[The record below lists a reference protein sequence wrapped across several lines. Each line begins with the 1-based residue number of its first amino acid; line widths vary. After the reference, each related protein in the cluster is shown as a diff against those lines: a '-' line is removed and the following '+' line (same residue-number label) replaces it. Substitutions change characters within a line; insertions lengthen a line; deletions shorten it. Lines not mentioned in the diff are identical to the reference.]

1 MRERQYHYSVNLVV
15 FFFIIRYV
23 HQSQPM
29 EQFIIEKMIS
39 TWWSWMVLLA
49 LVFVIRAED
58 DLYELSI
65 IHVNDIHA
73 RFEETNGYGPT
84 CNPEDGDICMGGYA
98 RTVAVVKNLLSNR
111 NNPLYLNAGDNFR
124 GSLWYNVHRWNVT
137 VELLNM
143 LPADAMTIGN
153 HDFIHGVDGVV
164 PFLEEIN
171 TPVLLVNV
179 DNKDEPEFK
188 NYQKSLIIERNG
200 RKIGLIGVMLK
211 PNNADVGNLI
221 FNDVTETVREE
232 SVVLNRQGVDIIVV
246 ISHCGFDVDKTIAE
260 YAGPEVDIIV
270 GGHSH
275 TFLYSG
281 ENPNIPDVP
290 QGEYP
295 TVVTQENGHKVLV
308 VQASAFTKLVG
319 DIVLFF
325 DENGI
330 IQRWEGNP
338 IYLGAD
344 VLPDPDV
351 AQAMIP
357 WKLAVEEAAVRA
369 VGLSSVVL
377 SDANCSSGECSL
389 GSLIADSMVSA
400 YIPLAEPG
408 QWTYSA
414 IALIPASDIR
424 ASLNEGEITYAD
436 VLDVLPYENNLI
448 SIELRGDYLLDIL
461 EESVAQSWDG
471 ESFVGT
477 NLMQVSGLRVKYNV
491 SNPVGER
498 VVSLEVSSN
507 DFELPLFGPLDPL
520 KYYRVIT
527 NYYTS
532 RGGNGF
538 LQFSDRARSKLL
550 GPLDNVAFEDYVRQH
565 SPVTQET
572 DGRIEIYS

>member
-1 MRERQYHYSVNLVV
+1 
-15 FFFIIRYV
+15 
-23 HQSQPM
+23 
-29 EQFIIEKMIS
+29 MIS
-39 TWWSWMVLLA
+39 TLWTWMVLLA
-49 LVFVIRAED
+49 ITLMVRAQE

-73 RFEETNGYGPT
+73 RFDETSDYGPT
-84 CNPEDGDICMGGYA
+84 CNPEDGDTCMGGYA
-98 RTVAVVKNLLSNR
+98 RTVAVVKTLFANR
-111 NNPLYLNAGDNFR
+111 NNPLYLNAGDNYR

-153 HDFIHGVDGVV
+153 HEFVHGVDGVV
-164 PFLEEIN
+164 PFLEHIN
-171 TPVLLVNV
+171 IPVLLVNV
-179 DNKDEPEFK
+179 DNRDEPEFK
-188 NYQKSLIIERNG
+188 KYQKSLVIERNG
-200 RKIGLIGVMLK
+200 RKIGLIGVMLQ
-211 PNNADVGNLI
+211 PNNANVGNLI

-232 SVVLNRQGVDIIVV
+232 SIVLKRQGVDIIVV
-246 ISHCGFDVDKTIAE
+246 ISHCGFNVDKTIAE

-275 TFLYSG
+275 TFLYTG

-295 TVVTQENGHKVLV
+295 TIVTQESGHKVLI
-308 VQASAFTKLVG
+308 VQASAYTKLVG

-325 DENGI
+325 DEAGI
-330 IQRWEGNP
+330 IQRWAGNP
-338 IYLGAD
+338 VYLSAD

-357 WKLAVEEAAVRA
+357 WKLAVEEAAVRS
-369 VGLSSVVL
+369 VGLTSVVL
-377 SDANCSSGECSL
+377 SDANCSSGECNM
-389 GSLIADSMVSA
+389 GSFVADSMVSA

-408 QWTYSA
+408 QWTYGA

-424 ASLNEGEITYAD
+424 ATLYEGEITYAD
-436 VLDVLPYENNLI
+436 VLDVLQNENNLI

-461 EESVAQSWDG
+461 EQSVAQTSD
-471 ESFVGT
+471 EETFVGPSM
-477 NLMQVSGLRVKYNV
+477 MQVSGLRVKYNV
-491 SNPVGER
+491 TNPVGER
-498 VVSLEVSSN
+498 VVSLEVRCN
-507 DFELPLFGPLDPL
+507 DCRVPRFGPLDPL

-527 NYYTS
+527 NYFTS

-538 LQFSDRARSKLL
+538 YQFSDRARSKLI
-550 GPLDNVAFEDYVRQH
+550 GPLDNVAFEDYVRQN